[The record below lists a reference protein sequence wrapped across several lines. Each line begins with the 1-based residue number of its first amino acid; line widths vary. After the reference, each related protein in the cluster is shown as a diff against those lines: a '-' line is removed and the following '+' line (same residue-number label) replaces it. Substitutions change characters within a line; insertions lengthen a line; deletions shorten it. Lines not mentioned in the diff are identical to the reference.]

1 MDMHHELITPNMRTT
16 SRVVS
21 EKFGK
26 MHKNVLRDIENIL
39 KETPENFNRLN
50 FEPVDYLDAKGEARP
65 MYELTRDGFV
75 LLAMG
80 FTGPAAME
88 WKVRFI
94 EAFNMMEA
102 ELSAKL
108 PHAADAE
115 ALPAAPVQFGDDLS
129 TRDKLTMIR
138 ETRLLHGIPA
148 GRRMWAMLD
157 LPDVSGRADAPALL
171 VSPEEGRACLTYLL
185 GLDVGGRPVSDWLA
199 DAEDAEV
206 LNRAGLRVQED
217 GLFVA
222 HPTPMFAGSRWSGGR
237 HRVALSALEG
247 VRSVSN
253 PLTLLG
259 QRWRGMIVP
268 LTVIAGGFHA

>member
-1 MDMHHELITPNMRTT
+1 MSEIIPFDFEEQAVRVVMREAAPWFVAADICRVLEIANASDAMSRLDEDEKDGVGITDPIGRNQMTRIISESGLYALVLT
-16 SRVVS
+16 SR
-21 EKFGK
+21 
-26 MHKNVLRDIENIL
+26 
-39 KETPENFNRLN
+39 KEA
-50 FEPVDYLDAKGEARP
+50 AK
-65 MYELTRDGFV
+65 
-75 LLAMG
+75 
-80 FTGPAAME
+80 
-88 WKVRFI
+88 RFRKWVT
-94 EAFNMMEA
+94 A
-102 ELSAKL
+102 EV
-108 PHAADAE
+108 
-115 ALPAAPVQFGDDLS
+115 LPAIRRTGHYDLHATPAPAPQEPQFGDDLS

-171 VSPEEGRACLTYLL
+171 VSPEEGRACLSYLL

-222 HPTPMFAGSRWSGGR
+222 HPTPVFAGSRWSGGR

-247 VRSVSN
+247 VRLVGN